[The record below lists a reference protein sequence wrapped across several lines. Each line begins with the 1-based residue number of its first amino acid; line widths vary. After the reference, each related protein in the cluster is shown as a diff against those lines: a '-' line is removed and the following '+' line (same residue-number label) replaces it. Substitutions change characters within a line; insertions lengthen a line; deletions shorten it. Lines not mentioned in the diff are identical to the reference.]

1 MAHSSYESES
11 FIPNEYICPITNNVM
26 DDPVIAADGYTY
38 ERSSIT
44 EWFRRGHRTSPL
56 TNLQLTDT
64 SLRVNQALRKLIA
77 DFLEQNSSH
86 KLQIKSD
93 LQFSIQLIEDEI
105 KNLQAKETNL
115 QESGQKLLSSDSK
128 ILKDGIQG
136 LKSDLNFLKSDIQGL
151 KTDSKSQLNAL
162 QTVKSEVLSAKSEIQ
177 TVKSEVLA
185 VKSEIREFKS
195 EIQSEFNKLK
205 TVIDNLIK
213 LQSNQSDAAK
223 ISERVDPTKYKKIF

>member
-1 MAHSSYESES
+1 MAQSSYESEN

-26 DDPVIAADGYTY
+26 EEPVIAADGYTY

-64 SLRVNQALRKLIA
+64 SLRVNLSLKKLIS

-105 KNLQAKETNL
+105 KHLQAKETSL
-115 QESGQKLLSSDSK
+115 QEIGPKLLSSDSK

-136 LKSDLNFLKSDIQGL
+136 LKSEIQTVKSEINGL
-151 KTDSKSQLNAL
+151 KADSKSQLNTL
-162 QTVKSEVLSAKSEIQ
+162 Q

-185 VKSEIREFKS
+185 VKSEIRELKS

-205 TVIDNLIK
+205 SVIDNLIK

-223 ISERVDPTKYKKIF
+223 SNTRVDPTMYKTNI